1 MGRRILQW
9 VYLTEMKI
17 LENLMKKKILNYLR
31 AEFLRDKFGSPENV
45 QKNLEVANL
54 LLKNEDKRLKTLV
67 SGLNDQELLE
77 YLIRADTQIPSQ
89 E

>member
-1 MGRRILQW
+1 MGLFNGNEDTRKS
-9 VYLTEMKI
+9 YE
-17 LENLMKKKILNYLR
+17 EKILNYLR

-45 QKNLEVANL
+45 QRNSEVANQ